1 MSRPGSLQ
9 GPELG
14 WFESLPADRL
24 LVEIS
29 LWSGN
34 FGRLAE
40 DIARTDHVTDIYH
53 LDVSDG
59 HFAPSLLFFPDL
71 VACIRRLTLKPL
83 HVHLMAMDAIL
94 STQIEQFAAAGAD
107 IISIHA
113 ENGDVSHALSLIKQ
127 LGRVAG
133 LVLQLQTPVSAAQP
147 HLDNIGMLTLLGTP
161 IGVKGQGLDP
171 RAEPRLRQAQSLL
184 AQRVGRERTILVADG
199 GIREH
204 TVAGLRL
211 AGAEAIVMG
220 SLALNAPDLT
230 ERIAWVHK
238 LPMGPKSSPGAAT

>member
-1 MSRPGSLQ
+1 MSRPVS
-9 GPELG
+9 G

-40 DIARTDHVTDIYH
+40 DIARTDHLTDIYH
-53 LDVSDG
+53 LDVADG
-59 HFAPSLLFFPDL
+59 HFAPTLLFFPDL
-71 VACIRRLTLKPL
+71 VACIRRLTTKPL

-94 STQIEQFAAAGAD
+94 RAQIEQFAEAGAD

-113 ENGDVSHALSLIKQ
+113 ENVNVSHALALIKQ

-147 HLDNIGMLTLLGTP
+147 YLDSIGVLTLLGTP

-171 RAEPRLRQAQSLL
+171 RAEPRLREAQYLL
-184 AQRVGRERTILVADG
+184 AQRARSQRTILVADG

-220 SLALNAPDLT
+220 SFAFNAPDLT
-230 ERIAWVHK
+230 QRIAWVHK
-238 LPMGPKSSPGAAT
+238 LPMGPK